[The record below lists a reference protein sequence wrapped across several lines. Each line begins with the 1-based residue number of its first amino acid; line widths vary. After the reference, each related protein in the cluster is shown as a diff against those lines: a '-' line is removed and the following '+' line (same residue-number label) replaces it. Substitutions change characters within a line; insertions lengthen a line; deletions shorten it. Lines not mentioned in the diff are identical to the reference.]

1 MGIPIFQEQVM
12 QVAIIAADFTPGEA
26 DQLRRAMAAWKRKGG
41 LNNYQ
46 ERIVSAMV
54 NNGYGKE
61 FADAIFSQI
70 EGFGEYG
77 FPESHAASFALL
89 TYASSWLKC
98 HEPAAFLCALLNSQP
113 MGFYSPSQLVQDGRR
128 HGVQVLPVDVAISGW
143 EATLEETAEGGAPA
157 VRLGLNSLFGMRAE
171 AARRIEDARAI
182 AAFID
187 VADLA
192 LRGGLDRHD
201 LQVLAAGN
209 ALHALAGH
217 RREALWQAAGAVPD
231 RDLLR
236 ATTQE
241 EDLPMLAAPTEGES
255 IVSDYRA
262 QGLTLGRHPLALLR
276 RQLLEQRFMP
286 ASTLMTYTSGQV
298 ARACGIVTVRQ
309 RPGTAKGVIFMTL
322 EDETGT
328 VDVIVWPDLVESQR
342 REVLSAPLLGV
353 YGVWQREGIVRNL
366 VAKRLVDM
374 SHLLGRLRT
383 SSRDFC

>member
-1 MGIPIFQEQVM
+1 M
-12 QVAIIAADFTPGEA
+12 
-26 DQLRRAMAAWKRKGG
+26 
-41 LNNYQ
+41 
-46 ERIVSAMV
+46 
-54 NNGYGKE
+54 
-61 FADAIFSQI
+61 
-70 EGFGEYG
+70 
-77 FPESHAASFALL
+77 
-89 TYASSWLKC
+89 
-98 HEPAAFLCALLNSQP
+98 
-113 MGFYSPSQLVQDGRR
+113 
-128 HGVQVLPVDVAISGW
+128 
-143 EATLEETAEGGAPA
+143 
-157 VRLGLNSLFGMRAE
+157 RLGLNSLFGMRAE

-182 AAFID
+182 AAFLD

-192 LRGGLDRHD
+192 RRGGLDRHD

-241 EDLPMLAAPTEGES
+241 EDLPVLAAPTEGES

-276 RQLLEQRFMP
+276 KSLLEQRFLP
-286 ASTLMTYTSGQV
+286 AATLASYTNGQL

-328 VDVIVWPDLVESQR
+328 VNVIVWPDLVESQR

-353 YGVWQREGIVRNL
+353 YGVWQREGHRAQPGGQAPGRHVAFAGAFAHQQPRFLLMLVNIVQT
-366 VAKRLVDM
+366 VA
-374 SHLLGRLRT
+374 
-383 SSRDFC
+383 